1 MGEYT
6 VRVAR
11 AEDAA
16 ALLALEEACFSSPWR
31 EGELASHLAS
41 PTSLSYLCVDTT
53 GAAVGYLLGL
63 CLPPEGELYRVAVPR
78 ELRGRGLGRL
88 LLDRFLAD
96 LAERGADV
104 CFLEVRASNAPAIAL
119 YTSAGFLEVGVRKKY
134 YKDPCEDA
142 LVLRRG

>member
-1 MGEYT
+1 MEYT
-6 VRVAR
+6 VRAAR

-16 ALLALEEACFSSPWR
+16 TLLLLEEACFRTPWR

-41 PTSLSYLCVDTT
+41 PTSLSYLCEDGDGTP
-53 GAAVGYLLGL
+53 VGYLLGL
-63 CLPPEGELYRVAVPR
+63 CLPPEGELYRVAVP
-78 ELRGRGLGRL
+78 EALRGRGLGRL
-88 LLDRFLAD
+88 LLERFLSD
-96 LAERGADV
+96 LDGRGADV

-119 YTSAGFLEVGVRKKY
+119 YRSVGFLEVGVRKKY